1 MPESNQVLPLLDG
14 FLTGDAI
21 SDHHG
26 VSCQPAMREATQE
39 KYILK
44 AISVPASAQKL
55 EALLLA
61 GAFSNKESALAYFKD
76 ISEGIVEEAVLLQ
89 RLSRLEGFAAY
100 ENWQT
105 VPKEDSEGYDVYL
118 LGAYRPTLERYLN
131 RNNLTHLGAVN
142 LGLDLCAALAV
153 CRRSGHLYVDLK
165 PSNIFICDDH
175 EYRIGDLG
183 FIPLAS
189 LKYASLPDKYHSAYT
204 APEVTDAYSAL
215 NTTLDIYAAGLI
227 LYQVYN
233 NGVLPFEGQAP
244 AEPLPPPEYADY
256 EMAAIILKACDPNPE
271 VRWQDPAQMGQALA
285 AYLQKNTVN
294 DTPIVPPAVPVEET
308 VEEAL
313 PEEIAV
319 EEDPS
324 TDEILNEVDQALE
337 SVGVDPQAAAEALEA
352 AAETETAEEPVE
364 EVIEEVAEETVEEV
378 AEETAEDVSEE
389 TEAEIP
395 AEPVEEAPEASEEET
410 VEDIP
415 EEVPQQNEEITDE
428 VSRMLAQADD
438 LIAHETPE
446 PVVAPAP
453 IDVPI
458 PPRIVLPA
466 DDEPEEDAAEVTEEE
481 TAEAPETEV
490 PVEEI
495 PEAEAE
501 EEVESEEPEEAYEE
515 EYEEEDED
523 EQPRRGSGLIATLI
537 CFIIAAV
544 LFLGGYVFYKYYYQ
558 QTIDNITLSGY
569 EDRLTVQLTTDIDDT
584 LLSVVCTDSYGNTK
598 RQNVENGQAVFTDL
612 KPDTRYKVQVEIYG
626 FHQLIGTT
634 SGVHIT
640 QEQTS
645 IVNFSAVTGTESGS
659 VILNF
664 TVQGPEAP
672 EWKVSYF
679 AEGEEEKS
687 VTFAGRMVT
696 VTGLTVGKNY
706 TFQLEPVSELYIVG
720 TDTIEFTVSKLIYA
734 ENLTILGFRDS
745 ALTAVWNTPEG
756 ETVESWTVRCYNEA
770 GYNKVITVTDTQA
783 VFEELDSALA
793 YTIEVSAAG
802 MSLGSRA
809 FVSANSITIK
819 DLTADSSDPTRLK
832 LSWDFEGTAPEGGW
846 LVLYTVSGI
855 AEQQVLS
862 CSEPSA
868 ELVPL
873 IPGATYTFSIQAA
886 GGNTVFGGELSH
898 TAPAATS
905 FKGYDISAQYIKFAM
920 CRTPDKAN
928 WGKKDVKKK
937 DYTTEFTVGQ
947 SASFAI
953 TLDHEYSTSSDK
965 ITTLFLI
972 RDGAGNVV
980 SSHTQTATWTDM
992 WYKGFGKLTI
1002 PVMPATAGS
1011 YTVEIYF
1018 NGQHVTTQSF
1028 TVV

>member
-14 FLTGDAI
+14 FITGDAI

-26 VSCQPAMREATQE
+26 VSCRPAMREATQE

-61 GAFSNKESALAYFKD
+61 GAFSDKSSALAYFKD

-89 RLSRLEGFAAY
+89 RLSRLEGFASY
-100 ENWQT
+100 ENWQS
-105 VPKEDSEGYDVYL
+105 VPKENGEGYDVYL
-118 LGAYRPTLERYLN
+118 LGAYRPTLERHLS

-215 NTTLDIYAAGLI
+215 NATLDIYAAGLI

-233 NGVLPFEGQAP
+233 NGLLPFDGQAP
-244 AEPLPPPEYADY
+244 AELLPPPEYADY

-271 VRWQDPAQMGQALA
+271 NRWQDPAQMGQALA

-294 DTPIVPPAVPVEET
+294 DTPIVPPAVPVEEP
-308 VEEAL
+308 VAEEI
-313 PEEIAV
+313 PEETAV

-337 SVGVDPQAAAEALEA
+337 SVGVDPQAAAEGMEA
-352 AAETETAEEPVE
+352 AATEEPAEEIVNEAAEENAEEATEETSEEVQEETTEETAEE
-364 EVIEEVAEETVEEV
+364 A
-378 AEETAEDVSEE
+378 
-389 TEAEIP
+389 P
-395 AEPVEEAPEASEEET
+395 AQE
-410 VEDIP
+410 
-415 EEVPQQNEEITDE
+415 EEITDE

-458 PPRIVLPA
+458 PPRIVLPP
-466 DDEPEEDAAEVTEEE
+466 DDMPEEDAQEVTEEE
-481 TAEAPETEV
+481 TQDIPEEEV
-490 PVEEI
+490 PAEEL
-495 PEAEAE
+495 PESQPEEEAE
-501 EEVESEEPEEAYEE
+501 EADPEEEYEE
-515 EYEEEDED
+515 EYEEEDER
-523 EQPRRGSGLIATLI
+523 PRRGNGLITALI
-537 CFIIAAV
+537 CFIVAAV

-558 QTIDNITLSGY
+558 QSIDNITLSGY
-569 EDRLTVQLTTDIDDT
+569 EDKLTVQLTTDIDDA

-598 RQNVENGQAVFTDL
+598 RQSVSDGQAVFTGL
-612 KPDTRYKVQVEIYG
+612 NPDTRYKVQVEIYG
-626 FHQLIGTT
+626 FHQLIGMT
-634 SGVHIT
+634 SGIHVT

-664 TVQGPEAP
+664 TVQGPEAN

-696 VTGLTVGKNY
+696 ITGLTVGKNY
-706 TFQLEPVSELYIVG
+706 TFQLEPVSDLYIVG
-720 TDTIEFTVSKLIYA
+720 TDTVEFTVSKLLYA
-734 ENLTILGFRDS
+734 ENLAILGFRDS
-745 ALTAVWNTPEG
+745 ALTAVWDTPEG
-756 ETVESWTVRCYNEA
+756 ETVESWTVRCYNDA

-783 VFEELDSALA
+783 VFEDLDTALA
-793 YTIEVSAAG
+793 YTIEVSAVG

-819 DLTADSSDPTRLK
+819 DLIADSSDPTRLK
-832 LSWDFEGTAPEGGW
+832 LSWGFEGTAPEGGW

-855 AEQQVLS
+855 AEQQVLQ
-862 CSEPSA
+862 CTEPSA
-868 ELVPL
+868 ELVPM

-886 GGNTVFGGELSH
+886 GGSTVFGGELSH
-898 TAPAATS
+898 TAPAAVS
-905 FKGYDISAQYIKFAM
+905 FAGYDISAEYIKFAM

-937 DYTTEFTVGQ
+937 DYTTEFSVGQ

-953 TLDHEYSTSSDK
+953 TLDHEYNTSSDK
-965 ITTLFLI
+965 IITLFLI
-972 RDGAGNVV
+972 RDSAGNVV
-980 SSHTQTATWTDM
+980 STHTQTSSWTDM

-1002 PVMPATAGS
+1002 PTMPATAGS

-1028 TVV
+1028 TVI